1 MTELKQ
7 LQALEARVNAGLD
20 RLAAAWDAR
29 PAPEPVED
37 PRMAELE
44 AAIDAARTAL
54 EERDVRI
61 AALATRAEEA
71 ESARANIKAQLDKQ
85 RAVAQR
91 LDADHARLTRLN
103 DALMEVS
110 ASLRT
115 AALEA
120 VSEPHLIN
128 KAMMTEMEALRM
140 RSQVDR
146 DEGAAILAAL
156 EPLMAEA
163 EAAATDEDEATAGE
177 GA

>member
-7 LQALEARVNAGLD
+7 LQALEARVNVALD
-20 RLAAAWDAR
+20 RLVAAWETRRA
-29 PAPEPVED
+29 PEPEVAPEPVDD
-37 PRMAELE
+37 PRLAELE

-54 EERDVRI
+54 EERDARI
-61 AALATRAEEA
+61 AALAARAEEA
-71 ESARANIKAQLDKQ
+71 ETARAKIKAQLDKQ
-85 RAVAQR
+85 RAAAQR

-110 ASLRT
+110 AALRS

-140 RSQVDR
+140 RSQADR

-163 EAAATDEDEATAGE
+163 EADAAEEDV
-177 GA
+177 